1 MIKIIK
7 KDEHDEN
14 YKKRRKVEDHCHYT
28 GKFRGAA
35 HSNCNLKYKVLKD
48 IPIIIHN
55 ASYYTHFIINKLAE
69 EFKGDLD
76 CIGENMEKYI
86 TFFVPIKKK
95 HDDGKIITHKLRYIY
110 SFRFMSASLSN
121 LLDDMSGIFNST
133 ECQSCM
139 EREKINLECKF
150 VGLKSNVLIYRCK
163 ECKKECER
171 PIKELIWKFSGVY
184 RFCNGD
190 LNKVILLLRK
200 AFYPYEDMDN
210 WN

>member
-86 TFFVPIKKK
+86 TFSVPIKKK

-121 LLDDMSGIFNST
+121 LVDDMSGIFNST

-150 VGLKSNVLIYRCK
+150 VGLKSNVLICRRR
-163 ECKKECER
+163 ECKKNV
-171 PIKELIWKFSGVY
+171 K
-184 RFCNGD
+184 D
-190 LNKVILLLRK
+190 Q
-200 AFYPYEDMDN
+200 
-210 WN
+210 